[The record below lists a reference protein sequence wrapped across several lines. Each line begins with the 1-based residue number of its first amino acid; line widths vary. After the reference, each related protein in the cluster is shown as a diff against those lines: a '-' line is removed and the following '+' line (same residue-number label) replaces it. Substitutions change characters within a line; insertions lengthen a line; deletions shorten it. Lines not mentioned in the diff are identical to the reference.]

1 MGRKGGSREATQE
14 TLTVISVRD
23 DLDRMAVVGVRT
35 SDEIPLCNLKA
46 EPRGFLKDWK
56 GGCESRDKSE
66 DYSLSNSKG
75 KTAAEIRFGWRESRN
90 VEWWV

>member
-35 SDEIPLCNLKA
+35 SDEIP
-46 EPRGFLKDWK
+46 
-56 GGCESRDKSE
+56 
-66 DYSLSNSKG
+66 YV
-75 KTAAEIRFGWRESRN
+75 I
-90 VEWWV
+90 